1 MFLLNLAMA
10 IGECPER
17 FKPTMRRIILSRL
30 EENPLVAH
38 FCAAHKANG
47 TRPNELNF
55 FGRFGLYGSHEKGRG
70 GLILC
75 ISYTSRAFGSI
86 KFEAVKIDDLD
97 CERLFRLL
105 NNSAPVQWQ
114 NDVENKL

>member
-1 MFLLNLAMA
+1 MPSTIQTYHAANSPVTTGRKSTSWSHILRGTYAKWQAPAWAEIFLEGSAWA
-10 IGECPER
+10 
-17 FKPTMRRIILSRL
+17 
-30 EENPLVAH
+30 
-38 FCAAHKANG
+38 
-47 TRPNELNF
+47 
-55 FGRFGLYGSHEKGRG
+55 YDSHEKGRG
-70 GLILC
+70 GPILC